1 MQKDVEKLR
10 YFLNQITPI
19 SEMYGNKA
27 VLANIDKSID
37 MACQNTSVLFCGEF
51 KRGKSSLI
59 NALLQDNLCP
69 TDIGIATA
77 VVTRILYGTTKKAV
91 RYYGDMLNG
100 NESLKTEEIAWDDIS
115 KYTVGDILDID
126 YTVQMDLYYPSEF
139 LKDGII
145 IIDTPGIGGLDPR
158 HGTLTKSALQTADI
172 AIFITD
178 ACEPVTQSEEEFYK
192 KHVLTNCPNN
202 VVLVN
207 KADELVSDVLNT
219 HIFTTKKTLINEN
232 KAEVLPVSAMNWLL
246 YNQFGTTDFKNNSHC
261 DEVMHAIRSCVNSF
275 RKQQL
280 IKLRDAIIEEI
291 NYVLKHVEEE
301 KSNLQ
306 ANSAN
311 QDKIIENYQRQM
323 AELITFKN
331 DISNPTSSL
340 RLKVNNLFED
350 AKNDVLNLLS
360 HESVVL
366 TSTTFDELIESEK
379 GLSNDGKWIVAQIN
393 DKIHDLSNN
402 INSHSREVCINMS
415 NALNKELPGVLPV
428 SFDKIS
434 DKLKIHNPFNS
445 QQAFSLVT
453 KLTPGSILGAIAGVG
468 AEMLIPGIGLAV
480 GIATA
485 GALIWKRISHENEH
499 QKKALIK
506 QQLLPK
512 INIALTDLRNQTI
525 TQFAKAHQGL
535 LETLQIMI
543 TEAEE
548 RLKSLQESITKS
560 RVSQKEHAELLS
572 TIEQRKKFLTTLL
585 NQCKLLYTNPFTR
598 ND

>member
-1 MQKDVEKLR
+1 MQKEVEKLR
-10 YFLNQITPI
+10 YFLKQITPI
-19 SEMYGNKA
+19 YDMYGKKT

-37 MACQNTSVLFCGEF
+37 MVCQNTSVLFCGEF

-77 VVTRILYGTTKKAV
+77 VVTRIMYGATKKAV

-100 NESLKTEEIAWDDIS
+100 YESLKTEEIAWDDIS

-158 HGTLTKSALQTADI
+158 HGTLTKSALQSADV
-172 AIFITD
+172 AVFITD
-178 ACEPVTQSEEEFYK
+178 ASEPVTQSEVDFYK
-192 KHVLTNCPNN
+192 EHVLSNCPHNII
-202 VVLVN
+202 LVN
-207 KADELVSDVLNT
+207 KADELVSEELKT
-219 HIFTTKKTLINEN
+219 HIETTKRSLISGIN
-232 KAEVLPVSAMNWLL
+232 AEVIPVSAMNWLM
-246 YNQFGTTDFKNNSHC
+246 YNQFSSVEFKDNSHC
-261 DEVMHAIRSCVNSF
+261 DDVLRGISNCINSY
-275 RKQQL
+275 RKEQL

-291 NYVLKHVEEE
+291 NFVLKNVEEE
-301 KSNLQ
+301 KNNLH
-306 ANSAN
+306 ADSTN
-311 QDKIIENYQRQM
+311 QDKTIEKYQKQM

-350 AKNDVLNLLS
+350 AKNNVLNLLS

-434 DKLKIHNPFNS
+434 DNLKIHNPFNS

-468 AEMLIPGIGLAV
+468 AEMLIPGVGLAV
-480 GIATA
+480 GLATA
-485 GALIWKRISHENEH
+485 GALIWKRVRQENEQ
-499 QKKALIK
+499 QKRVLIK

-512 INIALTDLRNQTI
+512 INIAMTDLRNETT
-525 TQFAKAHQGL
+525 TQLSKFHQGL
-535 LETLQIMI
+535 LETLQVMI

-560 RVSQKEHAELLS
+560 RVSQKELAEMLS
-572 TIEQRKKFLTTLL
+572 SIEQRKKFLTTLL